1 MMKNHSFTQFRPS
14 ALRIIGLLMMTAGLA
29 IIFSFNLRSSFLT
42 EKKEKPQAPSEESI
56 TEESNAD
63 ESIISDYEE
72 NTETA
77 RKVSAKGMPYI
88 LIGGIL
94 IMGGIPMFFVP
105 YDDKGLYLRSKK
117 ERKKKEDE
125 EPAETDPEFDYPDDD
140 YDFIVRKETYELLH
154 KQQLEN
160 IRNKNSKQN

>member
-42 EKKEKPQAPSEESI
+42 EKKEKPQAPSEES
-56 TEESNAD
+56 TTDESTD
-63 ESIISDYEE
+63 GESIISDYEE
-72 NTETA
+72 NTGTA

-105 YDDKGLYLRSKK
+105 YTDKGIWLRRKK
-117 ERKKKEDE
+117 ERKKKE
-125 EPAETDPEFDYPDDD
+125 EPVESDPEFDYPDDD
-140 YDFIVRKETYELLH
+140 YDFIIRRETYELLH
-154 KQQLEN
+154 KEKLEK
-160 IRNKNSKQN
+160 IRNKHDKQ

>member
-42 EKKEKPQAPSEESI
+42 EKKEKPQAPSEES
-56 TEESNAD
+56 TTDESTD
-63 ESIISDYEE
+63 GESIISDYEE

-94 IMGGIPMFFVP
+94 LLQLQEGSG
-105 YDDKGLYLRSKK
+105 S
-117 ERKKKEDE
+117 E
-125 EPAETDPEFDYPDDD
+125 EESQRD
-140 YDFIVRKETYELLH
+140 
-154 KQQLEN
+154 Q
-160 IRNKNSKQN
+160 

>member
-14 ALRIIGLLMMTAGLA
+14 ALRIIGLLMITAGLA
-29 IIFSFNLRSSFLT
+29 IVFSFNLRSSFLT

-56 TEESNAD
+56 TD

-72 NTETA
+72 NTKTA

-117 ERKKKEDE
+117 ERKKKENE
-125 EPAETDPEFDYPDDD
+125 EPAEIDPEFDYPDDD